1 MGVAVVE
8 VGDVWVGVLDV
19 LVAVPVGVALVRPF
33 GMGVLVVIVVAVL
46 VLVLDG
52 FVAVG
57 VFVARAQRQRDAAGG
72 ERDGDGLEDGDAL
85 AQQGPGQERPKKGAV
100 AKMT

>member
-1 MGVAVVE
+1 ME
-8 VGDVWVGVLDV
+8 VGDVRVGVLDV
-19 LVAVPVGVALVRPF
+19 LVAVPVGVALARPF

-52 FVAVG
+52 FVAMA
-57 VFVARAQRQRDAAGG
+57 VFVARAQRQRDPGGG
-72 ERDGDGLEDGDAL
+72 ERYGRCLEDGDAL